1 MIKDYTICVGT
12 VGQGVWQSPDG
23 GNSWNRIRTPFPL
36 ESQVRALA
44 VHPQDPQTIFA
55 GSNSGIYRS
64 DDKGASWEKLDSPM
78 DTLNIWSIAIDP
90 SDPNT
95 MFVGTSP
102 LTCFALTMGGNT
114 GISCRCR

>member
-1 MIKDYTICVGT
+1 MVLFSKIFNSADEEGMLMIRDYTICVGT

-55 GSNSGIYRS
+55 GSN
-64 DDKGASWEKLDSPM
+64 
-78 DTLNIWSIAIDP
+78 NSI
-90 SDPNT
+90 
-95 MFVGTSP
+95 
-102 LTCFALTMGGNT
+102 
-114 GISCRCR
+114 